1 MFKKPSPIMYNFC
14 AFPEK
19 RITQISLLQCHFLLT
34 VQLYK
39 LNLDFY
45 EITLEP
51 PAVIAES

>member
-1 MFKKPSPIMYNFC
+1 MYNFC
-14 AFPEK
+14 AFCEK
-19 RITQISLLQCHFLLT
+19 GITQISLLQCHFLLT

>member
-1 MFKKPSPIMYNFC
+1 M
-14 AFPEK
+14 
-19 RITQISLLQCHFLLT
+19 RQISVLKSHFLLT

-51 PAVIAES
+51 PAEIADS

>member
-1 MFKKPSPIMYNFC
+1 MYNFC
-14 AFPEK
+14 AFCEK
-19 RITQISLLQCHFLLT
+19 EITQISLLQCHFLLT

-45 EITLEP
+45 EIKLEP